1 MWDYEESN
9 IRYKRSLGFGVKP
22 SDFRLSK
29 DPCSVKI
36 ERILKKA
43 QRINRQ
49 ERRNAAKAYAMARA
63 INNGTPMN
71 TEYFDDDDLFL
82 SDF

>member
-9 IRYKRSLGFGVKP
+9 IRYKRSLGFGVRP
-22 SDFRLSK
+22 SDEETSK

-43 QRINRQ
+43 QRINYQ
-49 ERRNAAKAYAMARA
+49 ERQNAAKAYAMARA

-71 TEYFDDDDLFL
+71 THLFL